1 LCWWCWF
8 WCWWYFG
15 GDEDDDADV
24 NDYDDDEDDDVGDVG
39 DDDVVV
45 VFEYVDSWLC
55 CLDYLNCIA
64 ICVSPYSFE

>member
-1 LCWWCWF
+1 MCWWCWF

-24 NDYDDDEDDDVGDVG
+24 NDYDDDVGDVG